1 MMECRRP
8 EALPKKV
15 HRHQRRHIELQDTF
29 LQSHLSVAYP
39 VIENR
44 VIGAGVEAGVEA
56 EEAEIKEDAVVD
68 RANSMDQ
75 EVAEGVLVE
84 DQLRVRYI
92 LIHINMGLQSK
103 NTIPLKLE
111 I

>member
-1 MMECRRP
+1 
-8 EALPKKV
+8 
-15 HRHQRRHIELQDTF
+15 
-29 LQSHLSVAYP
+29 

-44 VIGAGVEAGVEA
+44 VIGAGEEAGVEA
-56 EEAEIKEDAVVD
+56 EEVEIKEDAVVD

-92 LIHINMGLQSK
+92 LIRINMDLQSK

-111 I
+111 IQACLTSNLALWTWGEGCTRHLHRAHIIHLTGAVLHLN